1 MNQKEL
7 LEKLY
12 KIQEQQK
19 NPTAN
24 LTELIKTIENDK
36 QEQEQEQEMDNKIN
50 NLQNEIKNA
59 KKENENLLN
68 WRKDFIEEN
77 KYRYKKQE
85 KLEYQKNELKYIT
98 EENNILHSIKSAAE
112 ENDFNKLFLEE
123 EKLRQPLW
131 YLIADPILNFFRNT
145 TPIIFLGTLTFH
157 FGSIIIP
164 KKGCS
169 YSLLYFIDF
178 LALLLSLICFILV
191 IVLNILNFLQNL
203 DKSLNIKTTS
213 SERLKKFTFLFIGYV
228 FFLSV
233 PTYALNKAIT
243 YKDESNN
250 KENCSYT
257 TSYSN
262 HYKQ

>member
-36 QEQEQEQEMDNKIN
+36 QEQEMDNKIN

-85 KLEYQKNELKYIT
+85 KLEYQKNELKYII
-98 EENNILHSIKSAAE
+98 EENNILRSIKNAAE

-123 EKLRQPLW
+123 EKLRQPLL
-131 YLIADPILNFFRNT
+131 YLIADPILSFFRNI
-145 TPIIFLGTLTFH
+145 TPIIFFSTLTLH
-157 FGSIIIP
+157 FWTTRIP
-164 KKGCS
+164 KKGYS
-169 YSLLYFIDF
+169 YSLLYFLDF
-178 LALLLSLICFILV
+178 LPLAFSLICFFLV
-191 IVLNILNFLQNL
+191 TCLNILNFFQSLE
-203 DKSLNIKTTS
+203 KSLNIKTSS
-213 SERLKKFTFLFIGYV
+213 SEKLKKFIFCFIVYA
-228 FFLSV
+228 FFIAA
-233 PTYALNKAIT
+233 PTYALDKAIT
-243 YKDESNN
+243 YIGGFNN

-257 TSYSN
+257 TSDSN
-262 HYKQ
+262 HYQQEKL